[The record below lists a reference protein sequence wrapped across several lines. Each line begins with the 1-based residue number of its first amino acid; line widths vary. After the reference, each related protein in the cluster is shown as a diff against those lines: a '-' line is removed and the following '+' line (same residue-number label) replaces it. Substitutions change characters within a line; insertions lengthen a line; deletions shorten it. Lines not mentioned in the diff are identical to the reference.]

1 MPRAT
6 RSLLALAVA
15 AGLGFTA
22 SADAKPH
29 GQDPNQCAHVEAKPV
44 YAKGGFS
51 HVVRVS
57 NTCTEVVTCEVWTSI
72 DSKTKATL
80 NVPASGQAQA
90 TLRDSSPISLF
101 RAKGTCSF

>member
-1 MPRAT
+1 MSRAT

-51 HVVRVS
+51 HVVRVR
-57 NTCTEVVTCEVWTSI
+57 NTCTEVVTCEVWTNV
-72 DSKTKATL
+72 DHQKKATL
-80 NVPASGQAQA
+80 TVPASAERQAS
-90 TLRDSSPISLF
+90 LREGSPVSLF
-101 RAKGTCSF
+101 RAEGKCAF